1 MKSYLIAIIRKHSDL
16 VQLTANIQLT
26 VLEAGKILPVPFS
39 IWSNYQMTPYKKDV
53 LGEDSF
59 IEFQS
64 GKKKTELQVFFFS
77 NPGILDSLWDNFLK
91 YWFQDFNQRSTE
103 TEFPMTDM
111 NISTFLKL
119 PADFYA

>member
-1 MKSYLIAIIRKHSDL
+1 MKSYLISMIRKHSDL
-16 VQLTANIQLT
+16 VQLTANNIQLT

-64 GKKKTELQVFFFS
+64 GKKKKRELQVFFF
-77 NPGILDSLWDNFLK
+77 F
-91 YWFQDFNQRSTE
+91 F
-103 TEFPMTDM
+103 
-111 NISTFLKL
+111 
-119 PADFYA
+119 

>member
-77 NPGILDSLWDNFLK
+77 NPGILDSLWDNF
-91 YWFQDFNQRSTE
+91 
-103 TEFPMTDM
+103 
-111 NISTFLKL
+111 
-119 PADFYA
+119 